1 MTSNALNAVSRRCQ
15 TVDLRSDSLHEIYA
29 LAGPE
34 LVETLCFLELR
45 ILLQQDDRFK
55 QTANLE
61 SRVLHH

>member
-1 MTSNALNAVSRRCQ
+1 MHSMLFLPCCQ
-15 TVDLRSDSLHEIYA
+15 TVDLLSDSLQEIYA